1 MNRLVIALGAL
12 LALPFA
18 SGAAAAQTPTKINL
32 AYAVAADFLPAFVAQ
47 DEGIFARHGLDV
59 NLSVMGNPGLAPAA
73 LSAGSLDISVLT
85 PPNLLLAN
93 EGGLDLV
100 AIAGVARIQK
110 SNPRSNLVTR
120 VGGGVIKPEDLKG
133 KKIGAPGINSS
144 LDLVFKTWLKEHNV
158 PLDQVTSVEAP
169 FAQMPDMLKSGQVDG
184 VISMEPL
191 LTRIV
196 VSGTGVRTFD
206 VQSEVNPDFLGGFW
220 GTSREWA
227 EAHRPAIAAFRAS
240 LHEALDFIRDHPD
253 DAKTVEQKYI
263 HFVDPSPLS
272 VRIELTPADFEFWI
286 RICSDLGQLHQ
297 KADPARI
304 VFP

>member
-1 MNRLVIALGAL
+1 MRWTFTLLGVFMAG
-12 LALPFA
+12 LAP
-18 SGAAAAQTPTKINL
+18 SIAAAQLPLKINL
-32 AYAVAADFLPAFVAQ
+32 AYAVAADFLPAFVAK
-47 DEGIFARHGLDV
+47 DEGFFDQHGLDV
-59 NLSVMGNPGLAPAA
+59 TLSVMGNPALAPAA
-73 LSAGSLDISVLT
+73 LTAGSLTISVLT

-120 VGGGVIKPEDLKG
+120 TGAGIIQPEDLRG
-133 KKIGAPGINSS
+133 KKIGVPGINSS
-144 LDLVFKTWLKEHNV
+144 LDLVFKTWLTEHGI

-169 FAQMPDMLKSGQVDG
+169 FAQMPDMLRAGQVDG

-196 VSGTGVRTFD
+196 ASGTGVRTFD

-220 GTSREWA
+220 GATRDWA
-227 EAHRPAIAAFRAS
+227 RSHPQAVAEFRAA
-240 LHEALDFIRDHPD
+240 LHDALDFIRDHPD
-253 DAKTVEQKYI
+253 TAKIIEQKYI
-263 HFVDPSPLS
+263 HYVDPSPLS
-272 VRIELTPADFEFWI
+272 VRIELVPADFDFWI
-286 RICSDLGQLHQ
+286 KLCTALGQLRQ
-297 KADPARI
+297 PADATKI